1 MPPLRPT
8 SKRFSP
14 IHAFPACVGLLGA
27 FAMSLAHADTGASAE
42 PDIRFTG
49 ALVTG
54 SPPLPKDMFNI
65 EPYLIDTQ
73 VRGQYDEHGNR
84 HDVDGVP
91 DSWTLAVPMAYGL
104 TDRLTVGATLTAGYA
119 SEQTGGRKWEMGDTG
134 VSAQYLL
141 ATGEKHN
148 SALAASI
155 KQNFTTGRYD
165 ELDRHNLA
173 EATGSGAPTTQ
184 LVLAGQ
190 MYLLEG
196 RNLRARFNV
205 GWRLPGA
212 DASLDG
218 ESVYGTPAG
227 FRGRADLHAASQAS
241 VSFEYSFNPQWVAAA
256 DLVCRFCPSP
266 ASGRGKG
273 REATRVRASEAT
285 ESKTTMPGGNAAI
298 HGATSR
304 ATDRPARPSL
314 DGRSADRAAVP
325 PKRSASPTSQPS
337 AASIR
342 RCSDRPG
349 SRRQDATP
357 DRAIPR

>member
-1 MPPLRPT
+1 MRALRPT
-8 SKRFSP
+8 SKRFLP
-14 IHAFPACVGLLGA
+14 MHALPACVGLVLGA
-27 FAMSLAHADTGASAE
+27 FAMSQAHADTGASAE
-42 PDIRFTG
+42 PDIRYTG

-104 TDRLTVGATLTAGYA
+104 TDKLTVGATLTAGYA

-134 VSAQYLL
+134 ISAQYLL

-155 KQNFTTGRYD
+155 KQNLTTGRYD
-165 ELDRHNLA
+165 ELDGHNLA

-190 MYLLEG
+190 MYLLEN

-218 ESVYGTPAG
+218 ESAYGTPAG

-256 DLVCRFCPSP
+256 DLVYEQD
-266 ASGRGKG
+266 RG
-273 REATRVRASEAT
+273 AHVRGSV
-285 ESKTTMPGGNAAI
+285 PG
-298 HGATSR
+298 
-304 ATDRPARPSL
+304 L
-314 DGRSADRAAVP
+314 DGTRIAYDQELPFSWRLSVAPAVEYNFTDSVGLIAGAQVSFDGRNSSAFFAPQVALNM
-325 PKRSASPTSQPS
+325 AF
-337 AASIR
+337 
-342 RCSDRPG
+342 
-349 SRRQDATP
+349 
-357 DRAIPR
+357 